1 MLSDS
6 GSVLPHL
13 YWITGLSASGKT
25 TLAEALQTALQQQGR
40 QVIVLDG
47 DNLRKGLCSDL
58 ELSEADR
65 KENIRRAGEVS
76 CLLLENNISV
86 ICALI
91 SPYRQQRQAVRDR
104 VPAAQFSEIYLA
116 PALET
121 CISRDPKGLYAK
133 ALAGEIK
140 GMTGLDAPYQVPGQP
155 EFQFDTEVMSI
166 MDMIA
171 EILPCRS

>member
-6 GSVLPHL
+6 GSVFPHL

-25 TLAEALQTALQQQGR
+25 TLAEALQAALQQQGR

-47 DNLRKGLCSDL
+47 DNLRQGLCSDL
-58 ELSEADR
+58 GLSEGDR
-65 KENIRRAGEVS
+65 KENIRRAGEVAR
-76 CLLLENNISV
+76 LLLENNISV

-91 SPYRQQRQAVRDR
+91 SPYRQQRQAIRES
-104 VPAAQFSEIYLA
+104 VPAEQFSEIYLA

-121 CISRDPKGLYAK
+121 CIDRDPKGLYAK

-140 GMTGLDAPYQVPGQP
+140 GMTGLDAPYQVPEQP
-155 EFQFDTEVMSI
+155 EFQFDTAVISVERMVSQ
-166 MDMIA
+166 
-171 EILPCRS
+171 ILTAG

>member
-6 GSVLPHL
+6 GSVFPHL

-25 TLAEALQTALQQQGR
+25 TLAEALQAALQQQGR

-58 ELSEADR
+58 GLSEADR
-65 KENIRRAGEVS
+65 KENIRRVGEVA

-91 SPYRQQRQAVRDR
+91 SPYRQQRQAIRDS
-104 VPAAQFSEIYLA
+104 VPVKQFSEIYLA
-116 PALET
+116 PALEV
-121 CISRDPKGLYAK
+121 CIDRDPKGLYAK
-133 ALAGEIK
+133 ALAGNIK
-140 GMTGLDAPYQVPGQP
+140 GMTGLDAPYQEPEQP
-155 EFQFDTEVMSI
+155 DYQFDTDIVSVQ
-166 MDMIA
+166 DMIA
-171 EILPCRS
+171 KLF